1 MIRSLLTGVSGVIA
15 HQKKLDVV
23 GNNIANV
30 NTTGFKKSTV
40 AFQDLLS
47 QMDRGAMAPDGNRGG
62 VNPRQVGL
70 GVKVGAIQTIQTQG
84 PLTFTGNRTD
94 MAIQGEGYFVV
105 RAGDDQYYTR
115 AGNFVLDGNSDLVT
129 SGNGYKVQG
138 YEKVMGEDGE
148 EIWGGGLVDINIP
161 MGQKV
166 EAKATTLVGYRCN
179 LDARVPSTTPGEEA
193 DPESVHRT
201 SSVIYDSLGG
211 EHNMITVWT
220 KTDDNTWQWDISIEG
235 GATEGEAPAPDAT
248 EIAVTGGSGTVT
260 FGPDGKIL
268 LEESPLI
275 TVGFSAIGLEDSEIE
290 LDFTGKAFDKDTID
304 GVTQYGSPFTTKPY
318 TQDGYRMGVMND
330 FQVSEDGTLVGIY
343 DNGYVD
349 SLFKVS
355 MAMFSNPQ
363 GLTKVG
369 DTCFARSINSGEP
382 NIVSA
387 TVEGAGTIAGSTIE
401 ASNVEITE
409 EFTQMILAQRG
420 YQSNARVI
428 TTSDSVLEEAINLKR

>member
-1 MIRSLLTGVSGVIA
+1 MIRSLLTGVSGVLA

-30 NTTGFKKSTV
+30 NTAGFKKSTV

-62 VNPRQVGL
+62 VNPRQVGM
-70 GVKVGAIQTIQTQG
+70 GVKVGAIQTIHTQG
-84 PLTFTGNRTD
+84 PMTFTGSRTD

-105 RAGDDQYYTR
+105 NAGNEQYYTR

-138 YEKVMGEDGE
+138 YERVVGEDGK
-148 EIWGGGLVDINIP
+148 EIWGSNPVDINIP
-161 MGQKV
+161 MGQKL

-179 LDARVPSTTPGEEA
+179 LDSRVPSTTPGEEA
-193 DPESVHRT
+193 DPASVHRT

-211 EHNMITVWT
+211 AHNMITVWT

-235 GATEGEAPAPDAT
+235 EDPEAETP

-260 FGPDGKIL
+260 FGPDGKL
-268 LEESPLI
+268 VLEESPVI
-275 TVGFSAIGLEDSEIE
+275 TVGFSAIGLEDTEIE
-290 LDFTGKAFDKDTID
+290 LDFTGKAFDKETID
-304 GVTQYGSPFTTKPY
+304 GVTQYGSAFTTKPY
-318 TQDGYRMGVMND
+318 TQDGYTMGVMND
-330 FQVSEDGTLVGIY
+330 FYVTEDGILVGSY
-343 DNGYVD
+343 DNGHVD

-401 ASNVEITE
+401 ASNVDITE

>member
-70 GVKVGAIQTIQTQG
+70 GVKVGAIQTIHTQG
-84 PLTFTGNRTD
+84 PLSFTGNRTD
-94 MAIQGEGYFVV
+94 MAIQGDGYFVV
-105 RAGDDQYYTR
+105 RAGNENYYTR
-115 AGNFVLDGNSDLVT
+115 AGNFVLDGKSDLVT

-138 YEKVMGEDGE
+138 YEKVMGEDGKE
-148 EIWGGGLVDINIP
+148 TWGGGLVDINIP
-161 MGQKV
+161 MGQKI
-166 EAKATTLVGYRCN
+166 EAKATSLVGYRCN
-179 LDARVPSTTPGEEA
+179 LDARVPSTTPGDDA
-193 DPESVHRT
+193 DPASVHRT
-201 SSVIYDSLGG
+201 SSVIYDSQGAA
-211 EHNMITVWT
+211 HNMITVWT
-220 KTDDNTWQWDISIEG
+220 KTGDNTWQWDVSIENG
-235 GATEGEAPAPDAT
+235 DPDGDT
-248 EIAVTGGSGTVT
+248 PDITVTGGTGTVT
-260 FGPDGKIL
+260 FGPDGK
-268 LEESPLI
+268 LETEDSPVI
-275 TVGFSAIGLEDSEIE
+275 TVGFSAIGAEDSEIE
-290 LDFTGKAFDKDTID
+290 LDFTGKAFGKDSID
-304 GVTQYGSPFTTKPY
+304 GVTQFGSSFTTRPY
-318 TQDGYRMGVMND
+318 TQNGYKMGVMND
-330 FQVSEDGTLVGIY
+330 FYVNEDGTVVGSY
-343 DNGYVD
+343 DNGHVD

-355 MAMFSNPQ
+355 LAMFSNPQ
-363 GLTKVG
+363 GLVKMG
-369 DTCFARSINSGEP
+369 DTVFARSINSGEP

-387 TVEGAGTIAGSTIE
+387 MVEGAGSIAGSTIE
-401 ASNVEITE
+401 SSNVEITE